1 MAHKNRSNWSPYKA
15 RQEKAGTPAT
25 AGSSVSSSA
34 PRSGKAKPT
43 RHRKPDEEFTFI
55 EADDRMLDI
64 FRNHGLDQYPHDKRG
79 KLTRFYQLLMENQK
93 VENFTRLLNLRDVAI
108 KHFVDSLIVTK
119 LTDLDFPLMD
129 MGTGPG
135 FPGIPLA
142 IHFPDKKIILAEGV
156 QRRVNFLKHV
166 RDELGLK
173 NVIIL
178 GRNINET
185 CLYPVGG
192 VITRA
197 VEDSRNTLGNVLYC
211 LNNGGRV
218 FLMKGP
224 NVDPEIPVA
233 VQKWGEY
240 FKLDKDINYD
250 LPKTTHHRR
259 LLIFKKIKPAPLRDL
274 DRDLDEDF
282 ALDKEAT
289 DVAGHLKVDD

>member
-1 MAHKNRSNWSPYKA
+1 MILGVFSIIEVGDMAHKNRSNWSPQKS
-15 RQEKAGTPAT
+15 RQGT
-25 AGSSVSSSA
+25 G
-34 PRSGKAKPT
+34 
-43 RHRKPDEEFTFI
+43 HRKPEETFTFG

-108 KHFVDSLIVTK
+108 KHFIDSLIITQH
-119 LTDLDFPLMD
+119 TDLDFPLMD

-142 IHFPDKKIILAEGV
+142 IHYPDKKIILAEGV

-166 RDELGLK
+166 RDELDLK
-173 NVIIL
+173 NVVIL

-224 NVDPEIPVA
+224 NVDPEIQPA
-233 VQKWGEY
+233 LQKWGEY
-240 FKLDKDINYD
+240 FKLDKDVKYD

-259 LLIFKKIKPAPLRDL
+259 LLIFKKIKPAPIRDL

-282 ALDKEAT
+282 ALDK
-289 DVAGHLKVDD
+289 DDD